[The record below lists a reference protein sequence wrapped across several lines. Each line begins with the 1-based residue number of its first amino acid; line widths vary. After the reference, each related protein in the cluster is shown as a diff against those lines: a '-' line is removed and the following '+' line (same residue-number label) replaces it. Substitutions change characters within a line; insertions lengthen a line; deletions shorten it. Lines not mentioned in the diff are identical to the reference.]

1 MQFNA
6 LLQIN
11 IPDILKDLGIEY
23 QHAGPKNIRI
33 RCFNPNHI
41 ENNPSMSI
49 HIETGIIFCFGCQEK
64 GNLFTLLNSKGF
76 NFEESKHYL
85 KKFLRGGNSDEEV
98 REFLENY
105 VNAREIALA
114 EPNNKEIKI
123 PEHRLLEISPYLMVN
138 RGLTPTEIKE
148 WKMGSV
154 TDITNIE
161 FRKYFGWIYIPIYK
175 NNVLRNYFLRSTFG
189 NGKEYGPYKRNDL
202 LFGID
207 KFQNT
212 SKKIYITEGIFDS
225 LFFMRTRNQCVAALS
240 NRLLPN
246 QLKILKCYKDIVI
259 VPDNDAMGVKLI
271 ESAHQLMHSSKV
283 SICFLPSHRKDAA
296 ECTLEELL
304 ESTYK
309 EISINTYFMEK
320 KHGTY
325 SSGINKFI

>member
-1 MQFNA
+1 M
-6 LLQIN
+6 
-11 IPDILKDLGIEY
+11 
-23 QHAGPKNIRI
+23 
-33 RCFNPNHI
+33 
-41 ENNPSMSI
+41 
-49 HIETGIIFCFGCQEK
+49 
-64 GNLFTLLNSKGF
+64 
-76 NFEESKHYL
+76 
-85 KKFLRGGNSDEEV
+85 
-98 REFLENY
+98 
-105 VNAREIALA
+105 
-114 EPNNKEIKI
+114 
-123 PEHRLLEISPYLMVN
+123 LEISPYLMVN

-320 KHGTY
+320 NMELIQVVSTNLSKVGY
-325 SSGINKFI
+325 DEENEILLIIFNSGSAYEFQKVPRDIYNNLLQAPSIGNFFNKYVRKALFIKK